1 MAKKRR
7 LEEILAQREKTKQN
21 TSNSRNV
28 RQISTGL
35 PTTRQQMVMPR
46 STTTEVQAL
55 AQSLYNRRSDMT
67 AEQQRVASV
76 AQNYTPIK
84 QNGLAP
90 SNEDKNKAIVQK
102 AVANYNP
109 NFRNEKN
116 LSKEAI
122 KYNPEAKQLTTWDK
136 VQQTANKNAQENQD
150 KKWYQK
156 FVQESGAL
164 KDGYQ
169 VGDLSQATGATA
181 LEGVLQVVK
190 PFSDLGT
197 GLANIGATGVAQV
210 ADWIGK
216 DEFAN
221 RLRKAIGANES
232 VVDTGIKLANQ
243 DSVLGDT
250 TDTIL
255 NAFGQYGLNAIGG
268 QALGK
273 AGQMK
278 ILGVN
283 APTLSVISSFGQGLK
298 KGYSDEDYKNWQ
310 VYLKASGDAV
320 IEGMTEGLND
330 VLGVG
335 GSTLSDMLK
344 GNAMK
349 PFKSGLAKALARTGL
364 SSAEE
369 GLEEVLSYLGS
380 LGLDNLIGYLEVSLN
395 QGDGEKWKR
404 EFNKDEF
411 WENFWVG
418 TISALATE
426 APNTAITHNAITQK
440 AIQDKTNELSRELT
454 QNEKQQISKDAI
466 LNYETNIQKDYT
478 KGNKITNQIKNSGLT
493 ENQQQKLTEVAQKY
507 DLSQAD
513 IQNLIDNTKNGKYEQ
528 KQATTMENKAI
539 SNQSQQVIQQ
549 EGKIDKKAISQEVEQ
564 ELKNTNYKREES
576 VKRAF
581 ESAKK
586 YNIDTKSDTFREKIR
601 IADERGVD
609 LVYDASVFGNNTN
622 QNAVWKIKRDENG
635 KIVSREIVFNPNAK
649 GDMTLEQVWTHEI
662 THDMEGNGKYKTMRN
677 ELLEYLQAKPEYE
690 KAFNDLKAIYSKV
703 YAEENLTEQEF
714 NELIEDEVVADM
726 LGSKLGDTEFLK
738 SLNKEKRSLGKRI
751 YDWVVDRLNRLN
763 KKKGYTNE
771 KLFWQDI
778 KNKFENAYKEDFVD
792 VEKNQDTMY
801 NVDESEGVL
810 NGKQR
815 RNSAIGMQ
823 KSNVGSEKENIFTAN
838 RYKQE
843 ETNIRKRG
851 EVKYTQKDREF
862 SNKLKEKYNKKAFIF
877 DDSDVSFGGGV
888 SLLDKDTI
896 YFGRNA
902 IQNYGYD
909 FLEGHEILEDINSN
923 HKKES
928 KKIIEELKEKLQQ
941 DDAFGDVFLTYI
953 ADMDKDIYEY
963 YIDRPQEVAKEII
976 ADLNG
981 LRKQGIDYKT
991 LESFKGLKE
1000 ELVKEIQQKVEELEN
1015 KIYKNKNSNKGSFL
1029 NGKFSVDTNKKSL
1042 LAVHNLSADKLKGVL
1057 ELGGFPVP
1065 SIAVTNPN
1073 KVNHESY
1080 GAISVIFNKNAIDP
1094 ADERNEVYDRDVWSP
1109 TFPTVEYEINDDAIS
1124 KIRKI
1129 VGGYQNSYQNGANS
1143 TLNNLEDRINRI
1155 GVEKTLEEL
1164 KKDTDFKYVYAK
1176 TLNDTL
1182 EPIFKDVE
1190 ENIHR
1195 DFSNETIKEFIKEYG
1210 KVPKWTEI
1218 SSEDRNILIEN
1229 FKNKVVPE
1237 LEKRVEEKRKKL
1249 YEENPNPPMFKLR
1262 ILESSVENAINKLD
1276 ALGYQDDLIEA
1287 MNKIQEGTTTVRHF
1301 DKVATDM
1308 LVNEIIKDANYE
1320 EWIDTTFKDI
1330 ILSKGIYNDKEYLK
1344 PDGTRRT
1351 FKQLHDKYNLSNIV
1365 KYMTAKATK
1374 SGQVGFG
1381 SGSSFGSISAQKA
1394 NRFNSIEDIKNAE
1407 NRLTSEEKELIK
1419 PYEELIYADMKEL
1432 AKYIK
1437 HKSDYVLDSEI
1448 VGPALNDLASKEKL
1462 TDSVIKKVFDENN
1475 IDYKKVPKAL
1485 INKITDDLES
1495 LRNVP
1500 TDYFEAKPQRAVG
1513 FEEIASMVI
1522 PNNLD
1527 ANLKK
1532 QLQDRGIKTIEY
1544 DPNVEGDRNAKM
1556 TSAELEEYKFSLS
1569 QETKANLEAKI
1580 DRYSKLV
1587 EEMQQDGRDAEDWAP
1602 YANEILRLQD
1612 QLEGNKYSRE
1622 STGAWNEFK
1631 NKYAKNEGE
1640 GNRLQDIKL
1649 EQPKKVS
1656 EVLKPKKKISEV
1668 FKPKQTTVEVEEKQ
1682 YTPSKKAQDYEKRQK
1697 NSFKKKMSDLLGVS
1711 RYNRNNKAV
1720 FNDAIEELQKDFNN
1734 NSSKI
1739 SEKKKNEVFENMYQK
1754 LVKEDT
1760 AFYNDNK
1767 EIKDIIRL
1775 TPLYVSDKTK
1785 ADITDYNDFKRN
1797 AFGSVKLSNDKS
1809 NVPVDTFY
1817 KELTYMNP
1825 ELFPDTIT
1833 STGDQL
1839 RRIVEVAKSIRKS
1852 ERNISAYNDETMSKE
1867 YKRWAK
1873 YEFDKIV
1880 AELEGEFRN
1889 IQKYNAEK
1897 EKEFISKNEPY
1908 VKPEVAEI
1916 KFIYENRAQLRK
1928 DIEKQEKILLL
1939 TQREKAVVDRL
1950 LKDEMDIEEIQDGLN
1965 KNGIIKSYYARQQ
1978 LTYLDEAVKQYKQYK
1993 KQQLKESS
2001 DVLTENAK
2009 EWSDKKLGIQYSR
2022 ETATR
2027 NIRDIMSK
2035 EDAERVNKEIFE
2047 PILHN
2052 TSEQTRFINN
2062 YVDIIENLDLD
2073 KKEKYEWHDA
2083 DGKEIKIDEA
2093 TLAQLVIE
2101 KKIDND
2107 YLKEVG
2113 ADVEKINKVA
2123 KTFSKIL
2130 EETVNKMD
2138 EIYIEFGY
2146 APVEKRKNYFP
2157 HFIENKADTF
2167 MSKFA
2172 NALGIRVN
2180 PDNLPTDIAGR
2191 TETFKPGRAFDRNIL
2206 RRTTDKTDYN
2216 ALKALDMYIQG
2227 ASDIIYHTEDIQKLR
2242 AFNESIRDKFR
2253 DSEIDKK
2260 IEEINENPELTV
2272 EERAEKIKEI
2282 KENVKTPLG
2291 NLVTWLDEYTN
2302 ALANKKSSA
2311 DRQLEKDLNRQIYT
2325 TMQDLEGRIAS
2336 NLIGGNLSV
2345 SLTNFSPLA
2354 QAMGTTKIGDI
2365 LIGMIQTTQNTIKD
2379 MQNNGD
2385 NFVSESDFLTSRR
2398 GTGQAQKQT
2407 AKQNVSNFLGIPMEF
2422 VDNFTSESIV
2432 RAKYRENIK
2441 KGMEHAEAL
2450 YKADT
2455 YARNLMGDRSK
2466 GALPTLFNRK
2476 NPVAKLM
2483 TSFQVEPNN
2492 IISNYFKD
2500 MPADAETKSQ
2510 LAGNIVKLSVASW
2523 AFNTILKSIRGGSD
2537 VIPNPIGIISK
2548 LVGLAIA
2555 NLDDDEENDKDVQ
2568 EVLIEIAGDVLG
2580 SIPFGTSIA
2589 TIATALGVEGLEDTG
2604 KFMVSNALPSASKV
2618 KNLFDKDVAPEYKK
2632 KIALEEL
2639 TKPLI
2644 YLGLP
2649 TAGAQ
2654 VAKTAKGIS
2663 AYIQGGSYTYDTKG
2677 NKKMQFP
2684 IEQNAGNAIKAGLF
2698 GKYSLE
2704 GGKTYVESEFKS
2716 LNGEETKVYEESNV
2730 DFYKLQEYFN
2740 YSKQEGIKKEDKINY
2755 VSSMNISDSDKW
2767 NLYKHNILSSTERD
2781 DGTSQL
2787 TDAEYIIKN
2796 NMATEKEYMKLYSD
2810 AVKNKVEF
2818 PSTETLKELKQE
2830 KLSLKTYLDYKTEAK
2845 KETIAKRRRKQDEN
2859 ASLTDA
2865 EQCQI
2870 LIDSNYTDKEKK
2882 AIYSNYIAKNDKTY
2896 LYLEKLT
2903 GNKVNINQYLDYKTA
2918 EIKGIDDPKSIVKGK
2933 TKSGSKKANLQKYL
2947 RESNFSEVEA
2957 LYIYG
2962 TQNSLNSTQRVQIT
2976 NYINKAKQAGR
2987 LTASEE
2993 KELYK
2998 KLKSVEELENGQIR
3012 WK

>member
-7 LEEILAQREKTKQN
+7 LEEILAQREKAKQN

-46 STTTEVQAL
+46 RTATEVQAL

-67 AEQQRVASV
+67 AEQQKVASV

-102 AVANYNP
+102 AVSNYNP
-109 NFRNEKN
+109 NFRQTGVVSKQEVNKDKFLDRVKNEKDPKTQQKMLQQYN
-116 LSKEAI
+116 SLFHEDKNINQIRKEVKDAETVNKI
-122 KYNPEAKQLTTWDK
+122 NNGTTAEKVFNTAKFLGQGM
-136 VQQTANKNAQENQD
+136 A
-150 KKWYQK
+150 
-156 FVQESGAL
+156 
-164 KDGYQ
+164 
-169 VGDLSQATGATA
+169 
-181 LEGVLQVVK
+181 EG
-190 PFSDLGT
+190 
-197 GLANIGATGVAQV
+197 
-210 ADWIGK
+210 
-216 DEFAN
+216 
-221 RLRKAIGANES
+221 AIGAISDINLALSSINGRDKLYGGYKEIEKMNETS
-232 VVDTGIKLANQ
+232 KSYQQSLQNVDNKLIK
-243 DSVLGDT
+243 
-250 TDTIL
+250 
-255 NAFGQYGLNAIGG
+255 FGG
-268 QALGK
+268 QVTNTVGAMLPSIGMNLIAPGTGNIMAGVSAGSSAYLETLNEGQDNKGK
-273 AGQMK
+273 AM
-278 ILGVN
+278 LTGV
-283 APTLSVISSFGQGLK
+283 
-298 KGYSDEDYKNWQ
+298 
-310 VYLKASGDAV
+310 
-320 IEGMTEGLND
+320 
-330 VLGVG
+330 
-335 GSTLSDMLK
+335 LK
-344 GNAMK
+344 GT
-349 PFKSGLAKALARTGL
+349 LAGTIEK
-364 SSAEE
+364 
-369 GLEEVLSYLGS
+369 
-380 LGLDNLIGYLEVSLN
+380 LIG
-395 QGDGEKWKR
+395 
-404 EFNKDEF
+404 
-411 WENFWVG
+411 
-418 TISALATE
+418 
-426 APNTAITHNAITQK
+426 
-440 AIQDKTNELSRELT
+440 
-454 QNEKQQISKDAI
+454 
-466 LNYETNIQKDYT
+466 
-478 KGNKITNQIKNSGLT
+478 GNKIGTGALDDIAVKNIAKVKSQLAQKLLSKGYEVVGEVGEENLENFAGYLIDMAVNNKKVTVEDAVRDLIDTTGTTAGATLLLSALGLGGGTFNDVQIETNKNNQIKNSGLT
-493 ENQQQKLTEVAQKY
+493 ENQQQKLTEVAEKY

-513 IQNLIDNTKNGKYEQ
+513 IQNLIDNTKNGKYDQ
-528 KQATTMENKAI
+528 KQGTTIENKAI
-539 SNQSQQVIQQ
+539 SEQGQQVIQQ
-549 EGKIDKKAISQEVEQ
+549 EGKIDEKAISQQVEQ

-677 ELLEYLQAKPEYE
+677 ELLDYLKTKPEYE
-690 KAFNDLKAIYSKV
+690 KAFNDLKAIYAKV

-751 YDWVVDRLNRLN
+751 YDWVVDRLNKLN

-792 VEKNQDTMY
+792 SDSK
-801 NVDESEGVL
+801 
-810 NGKQR
+810 
-815 RNSAIGMQ
+815 
-823 KSNVGSEKENIFTAN
+823 
-838 RYKQE
+838 
-843 ETNIRKRG
+843 
-851 EVKYTQKDREF
+851 
-862 SNKLKEKYNKKAFIF
+862 NKLSVDTNAKTNPKQFSSKEMSKRLDEIKKYRDSLRKQLFELRQERNDIIETISNYSIFKK
-877 DDSDVSFGGGV
+877 
-888 SLLDKDTI
+888 
-896 YFGRNA
+896 YP
-902 IQNYGYD
+902 
-909 FLEGHEILEDINSN
+909 ELEDINKRMDDNTNLSKQLYAEQKEIESKIEEIKEQE
-923 HKKES
+923 KKERIAREEAEATPF
-928 KKIIEELKEKLQQ
+928 KLAQNKII
-941 DDAFGDVFLTYI
+941 
-953 ADMDKDIYEY
+953 
-963 YIDRPQEVAKEII
+963 QE
-976 ADLNG
+976 
-981 LRKQGIDYKT
+981 
-991 LESFKGLKE
+991 
-1000 ELVKEIQQKVEELEN
+1000 
-1015 KIYKNKNSNKGSFL
+1015 
-1029 NGKFSVDTNKKSL
+1029 
-1042 LAVHNLSADKLKGVL
+1042 
-1057 ELGGFPVP
+1057 
-1065 SIAVTNPN
+1065 TNPMLDDYHTGIRSVGDIRTWEEAMSDAEKDEDGYAWGDFTKEDAERALKN
-1073 KVNHESY
+1073 NSITIYSSYPIKNGVFVSTSYIQAQQYAGGPGGKVY
-1080 GAISVIFNKNAIDP
+1080 
-1094 ADERNEVYDRDVWSP
+1094 
-1109 TFPTVEYEINDDAIS
+1109 S
-1124 KIRKI
+1124 K
-1129 VGGYQNSYQNGANS
+1129 
-1143 TLNNLEDRINRI
+1143 
-1155 GVEKTLEEL
+1155 
-1164 KKDTDFKYVYAK
+1164 
-1176 TLNDTL
+1176 
-1182 EPIFKDVE
+1182 
-1190 ENIHR
+1190 
-1195 DFSNETIKEFIKEYG
+1195 TIK
-1210 KVPKWTEI
+1210 
-1218 SSEDRNILIEN
+1218 
-1229 FKNKVVPE
+1229 PE
-1237 LEKRVEEKRKKL
+1237 RVAWINVDEGQ
-1249 YEENPNPPMFKLR
+1249 YA
-1262 ILESSVENAINKLD
+1262 SVKPS
-1276 ALGYQDDLIEA
+1276 
-1287 MNKIQEGTTTVRHF
+1287 
-1301 DKVATDM
+1301 
-1308 LVNEIIKDANYE
+1308 
-1320 EWIDTTFKDI
+1320 DI
-1330 ILSKGIYNDKEYLK
+1330 
-1344 PDGTRRT
+1344 
-1351 FKQLHDKYNLSNIV
+1351 
-1365 KYMTAKATK
+1365 
-1374 SGQVGFG
+1374 
-1381 SGSSFGSISAQKA
+1381 
-1394 NRFNSIEDIKNAE
+1394 
-1407 NRLTSEEKELIK
+1407 
-1419 PYEELIYADMKEL
+1419 
-1432 AKYIK
+1432 
-1437 HKSDYVLDSEI
+1437 
-1448 VGPALNDLASKEKL
+1448 
-1462 TDSVIKKVFDENN
+1462 
-1475 IDYKKVPKAL
+1475 
-1485 INKITDDLES
+1485 
-1495 LRNVP
+1495 
-1500 TDYFEAKPQRAVG
+1500 
-1513 FEEIASMVI
+1513 
-1522 PNNLD
+1522 
-1527 ANLKK
+1527 
-1532 QLQDRGIKTIEY
+1532 
-1544 DPNVEGDRNAKM
+1544 
-1556 TSAELEEYKFSLS
+1556 KFSLS

-1580 DRYSKLV
+1580 DRYSRLV
-1587 EEMQQDGRDAEDWAP
+1587 EQMQKEGRDSDEWSI
-1602 YANEILRLQD
+1602 YANEILRLED
-1612 QLEGNKYSRE
+1612 QLEGKRYSRE
-1622 STGAWNEFK
+1622 STGAWNDFK

-1640 GNRLQDIKL
+1640 GKTIQDITL
-1649 EQPKKVS
+1649 QP
-1656 EVLKPKKKISEV
+1656 KKISEV
-1668 FKPKQTTVEVEEKQ
+1668 FKPKEKVSEIEEKQ
-1682 YTPSKKAQDYEKRQK
+1682 FTPSKKAQDYEKRQK

-1734 NSSKI
+1734 NSKI

-1767 EIKDIIRL
+1767 EIKDTIRL

-1839 RRIVEVAKSIRKS
+1839 KRIVEVAKSIRKS

-1939 TQREKAVVDRL
+1939 TEREKAVVDRL

-1993 KQQLKESS
+1993 KQQLKETS
-2001 DVLTENAK
+2001 DVLTKNAK
-2009 EWSDKKLGIQYSR
+2009 EWSDKKLGIQYAR

-2047 PILHN
+2047 PILRN

-2172 NALGIRVN
+2172 NALGVRVN

-2365 LIGMIQTTQNTIKD
+2365 LIGMIQTTQNTIKE

-2407 AKQNVSNFLGIPMEF
+2407 AKQNVSNFLGIPMEV

-2548 LVGLAIA
+2548 LVGLAIS

-2568 EVLIEIAGDVLG
+2568 EVLIEIAGDILG

-2684 IEQNAGNAIKAGLF
+2684 IEQNVGNAIKAGLF

-2730 DFYKLQEYFN
+2730 DFYELQDYFS

-2781 DGTSQL
+2781 DGTSEL
-2787 TDAEYIIKN
+2787 SDAEYIIKN
-2796 NMATEKEYMKLYSD
+2796 NMATEKEYMKLYSN

-2859 ASLTDA
+2859 ASLTDS

-2882 AIYSNYIAKNDKTY
+2882 TIYSNYIAKNDKTY

-2933 TKSGSKKANLQKYL
+2933 TKSGSKKANLQKNL

-2993 KELYK
+2993 KDLYK